1 MDLPVD
7 LTTLS
12 PDQLRAL
19 AAQLAV
25 QLADREREV
34 GEKERELQYRQ
45 TRIDQLTHELSVIKR
60 QQFGK
65 RS

>member
-1 MDLPVD
+1 MSGRLDVMDLPVD

-25 QLADREREV
+25 QLAVSADV
-34 GEKERELQYRQ
+34 K
-45 TRIDQLTHELSVIKR
+45 LTHPPR
-60 QQFGK
+60 
-65 RS
+65 